1 MRRDWDRRAKENAH
15 YYVASGRDN
24 WSEEEFY
31 RSGEQQVEEQVLTD
45 PFDYAA
51 EDALMD
57 SWLSARASVDVPDFA
72 VPPRWGLAYTG
83 PDGRPRTHAGFAE

>member
-1 MRRDWDRRAKENAH
+1 
-15 YYVASGRDN
+15 
-24 WSEEEFY
+24 
-31 RSGEQQVEEQVLTD
+31 
-45 PFDYAA
+45 
-51 EDALMD
+51 MD